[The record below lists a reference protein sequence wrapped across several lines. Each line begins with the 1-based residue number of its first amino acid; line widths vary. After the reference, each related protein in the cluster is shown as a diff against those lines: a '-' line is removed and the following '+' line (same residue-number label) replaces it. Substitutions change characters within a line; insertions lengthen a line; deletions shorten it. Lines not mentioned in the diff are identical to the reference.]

1 MSEGRGSTGRGQ
13 DDNVNLLV
21 PATYCYPIGAAP
33 WVLRLNQRVQRSRK
47 HNFAWRRVGLK
58 ASTNID
64 GITQRSEVQ
73 YAPRSDIADE
83 SDTSVGG
90 DTEGQ
95 FGDLGRQ
102 FESGNRCLA
111 SIFGASDTLDEETH
125 HFVANQLV
133 HNAFVVN
140 QHLRSCAIELVQ
152 TLGERSGVRLL
163 TQSCRSSHVGEH
175 NSDVDLDASCRQ
187 TIEAVLTD
195 VRVLPGGLVPQ
206 EADHFPAHAAKGVQ
220 AKLAAGIVW
229 KPTKDPLRDLQG
241 FVTLDEQGFPIV
253 RFRHSPN
260 YDS

>member
-111 SIFGASDTLDEETH
+111 SILGASDTLDEETH
-125 HFVANQLV
+125 HFVADQLV
-133 HNAFVVN
+133 HNAFIVN
-140 QHLRSCAIELVQ
+140 QHLRCCGIELVQ
-152 TLGERSGVRLL
+152 ALGELSGVRLL
-163 TQSCRSSHVGEH
+163 TQSRRSTHVGEH
-175 NSDVDLDASCRQ
+175 NRYVDLDASGRQ
-187 TIEAVLTD
+187 TIETELAD
-195 VRVLPGGLVPQ
+195 VRVLTGGLVSQ
-206 EADHFPAHAAKGVQ
+206 EADHFAAQAAKGVQ
-220 AKLAAGIVW
+220 AELAAGIVR

-241 FVTLDEQGFPIV
+241 FMTLDE
-253 RFRHSPN
+253 
-260 YDS
+260 